1 MITPAE
7 KHDRYDALAWQLTA
21 AVSLNARPHFIEC
34 RVASPTAPPL
44 RHRSVAK
51 LTGHRSL
58 GGPAE
63 GRLAS
68 CLSFCLIRLRPAPF
82 TGGRRGGVRAGHGLW
97 RTVVS
102 AGQHYWKACWG
113 QPLASSNLASSAIS
127 DQAIHKVGQAFG
139 LGLQGCLVSF
149 VISLILRISV

>member
-21 AVSLNARPHFIEC
+21 AISLNARPHFIEC
-34 RVASPTAPPL
+34 RVASLTAPPL

-51 LTGHRSL
+51 LTGHRSS
-58 GGPAE
+58 GGCPVE

-82 TGGRRGGVRAGHGLW
+82 TGGRPVVSGQVTDGGGLW
-97 RTVVS
+97 
-102 AGQHYWKACWG
+102 
-113 QPLASSNLASSAIS
+113 
-127 DQAIHKVGQAFG
+127 
-139 LGLQGCLVSF
+139 
-149 VISLILRISV
+149 